1 METNMINIIK
11 KYLPIILV
19 AVLFAA
25 CERDLEDLKPVPFPS
40 NPEVFIDGFT
50 AGLNYAAF
58 GGSVPTA
65 FDVDNKVT
73 WNNSKASMRFDV
85 PNAGDPQGAYAGG
98 VFFTG
103 SGRDLS
109 GYNALTFWAK
119 ANQSAVLDLVGFG
132 NDLGPSTYQV
142 TISGLSVSTAWK
154 KYIIPLPDPSKLT
167 AERGMFFYSVG
178 PADGKG
184 FSFWIDEL
192 KFENLGT
199 IAHPQFGI
207 LEGQDQTE
215 TSFVGV
221 SKMIGGLTS
230 IYNMPTGVNQTVNI
244 APAYFEFNSSAPSVA
259 TVDASGKVSVTGGP
273 GNAVITAKV
282 GDKTAK
288 GSLTIQS
295 VGVFQ
300 PAPVPTRTPDKVISI
315 FSNAYTNVPVNYYNG
330 YWAPYQTTLSA
341 DFAVNGDHV
350 LHYTNFNFV
359 GIEFSSPT
367 INASALTHLHVDIFI
382 PGTLTANAQIR
393 FELVDFGSTNV
404 TGTFTRTITPAQSQQ
419 WISLDIPFSS
429 FSGLTRRSSLAQL
442 IFVDVIGNIPGFYA
456 DNIYFYTE
464 AAQPS
469 VPLTAAPA
477 PAHSAANVIS
487 VFSDAYA
494 AIPGTDLT
502 PNWGQ
507 ATATSVMQIQGNNT
521 LRMAGL
527 NYQGIQLGTSQNVSS
542 MGFLHLDYW
551 TANSTQLKVFLI
563 SPGPVET
570 AYTLTVPTNG
580 WRSIDIPLSSFAP
593 VNLGDVIQL
602 KFEGNG
608 DIYLDNIY
616 FRRN

>member
-1 METNMINIIK
+1 
-11 KYLPIILV
+11 
-19 AVLFAA
+19 
-25 CERDLEDLKPVPFPS
+25 
-40 NPEVFIDGFT
+40 
-50 AGLNYAAF
+50 
-58 GGSVPTA
+58 
-65 FDVDNKVT
+65 
-73 WNNSKASMRFDV
+73 
-85 PNAGDPQGAYAGG
+85 
-98 VFFTG
+98 
-103 SGRDLS
+103 
-109 GYNALTFWAK
+109 
-119 ANQSAVLDLVGFG
+119 
-132 NDLGPSTYQV
+132 
-142 TISGLSVSTAWK
+142 
-154 KYIIPLPDPSKLT
+154 
-167 AERGMFFYSVG
+167 
-178 PADGKG
+178 
-184 FSFWIDEL
+184 
-192 KFENLGT
+192 
-199 IAHPQFGI
+199 
-207 LEGQDQTE
+207 
-215 TSFVGV
+215 
-221 SKMIGGLTS
+221 
-230 IYNMPTGVNQTVNI
+230 
-244 APAYFEFNSSAPSVA
+244 
-259 TVDASGKVSVTGGP
+259 
-273 GNAVITAKV
+273 
-282 GDKTAK
+282 
-288 GSLTIQS
+288 
-295 VGVFQ
+295 
-300 PAPVPTRTPDKVISI
+300 
-315 FSNAYTNVPVNYYNG
+315 
-330 YWAPYQTTLSA
+330 
-341 DFAVNGDHV
+341 
-350 LHYTNFNFV
+350 
-359 GIEFSSPT
+359 
-367 INASALTHLHVDIFI
+367 
-382 PGTLTANAQIR
+382 LTANAQIR

-542 MGFLHLDYW
+542 MGFLHIDYW